1 MFEHL
6 LQILPSLLGGSVSG
20 AIVVAL
26 IWHQVRTDQSK
37 IAAAEEQVIQLNHKL
52 ESLEKQ
58 EFQSLQNMLT
68 EHIKNA
74 ENEMKE
80 HVSKDRTQEI
90 LTEIKH
96 LTGSITG
103 LADKM
108 SRCLEGQAGIIA
120 EVTAL
125 RKYVD
130 GVDTSVRELRSREN

>member
-1 MFEHL
+1 MIEHL
-6 LQILPSLLGGSVSG
+6 LKILPSLLGGSVSG

-26 IWHQVRTDQSK
+26 IWHQIQADREK
-37 IAAAEEQVIQLNHKL
+37 ISAAEERVSQLNRKL

-58 EFQSLQNMLT
+58 EFQELKNMLT
-68 EHIKNA
+68 THITAA
-74 ENEMKE
+74 ETEMKE
-80 HVSKDRTQEI
+80 HIGKDRTQEI

-96 LTGSITG
+96 LTGSMTA

-130 GVDTSVRELRSREN
+130 GVDTSVRELRSKEN

>member
-1 MFEHL
+1 MIEHL

-26 IWHQVRTDQSK
+26 IWRQIQADREK
-37 IAAAEEQVIQLNHKL
+37 ISAAEEQVTQLNNKL

-74 ENEMKE
+74 ENEMRE

-96 LTGSITG
+96 LTGSISSLT
-103 LADKM
+103 DKM

>member
-1 MFEHL
+1 MIEHL

-26 IWHQVRTDQSK
+26 IWHQIQADREK
-37 IAAAEEQVIQLNHKL
+37 ISAAEEQVTQLNSKL

-58 EFQSLQNMLT
+58 EFHELKKMLT
-68 EHIKNA
+68 EHIKTA
-74 ENEMKE
+74 EADMKE
-80 HVSKDRTQEI
+80 HVKQDRTQEI

-96 LTGSITG
+96 LTGSMTA
-103 LADKM
+103 LTDKM

-130 GVDTSVRELRSREN
+130 GVDTSVRELRSKEN